1 MSTALP
7 PFDRFASSAHQIM
20 WLAERQAQR
29 RGHQLIGT
37 EHLLF
42 GLIGEEGGLAIT
54 VLKKLGIKPAQIAMD
69 LEHRLCCET
78 KAPIAARP
86 WLSSAAERVIQ
97 LAAEGADDLGYEY
110 VGSEHLL
117 LGLLREGNG
126 LASTTLRGLGLTT
139 EAVREEI
146 MRFASSGGA
155 DVAAHSPNLN
165 HGSLREAERDFF
177 LGLYRSAVDFYKPRI
192 EKKAGVA
199 LGDIAVRDYTCM
211 LDDALRQEQ
220 SRLSS
225 IRFVRQ
231 FLFRKRPRF
240 DLEAVTAAFDES
252 AKNCCA
258 AYRHSAIYVSFR
270 SGTAHE
276 EVIARAVVHELAHA
290 LWEKLAARPL
300 TWRPKGKLM
309 ERYSLLVEGFATYA
323 EQVWFLELY
332 PISIR
337 RTVQQSQLDP
347 NGLHYRGFRWV
358 EQLVQEHGAQI
369 LMKIPKRW
377 RRIKLSS

>member
-1 MSTALP
+1 
-7 PFDRFASSAHQIM
+7 
-20 WLAERQAQR
+20 
-29 RGHQLIGT
+29 
-37 EHLLF
+37 
-42 GLIGEEGGLAIT
+42 
-54 VLKKLGIKPAQIAMD
+54 
-69 LEHRLCCET
+69 
-78 KAPIAARP
+78 
-86 WLSSAAERVIQ
+86 
-97 LAAEGADDLGYEY
+97 
-110 VGSEHLL
+110 

-126 LASTTLRGLGLTT
+126 LASTALRRFGLTA

-146 MRFASSGGA
+146 VRLASGGGA
-155 DVAAHSPNLN
+155 DVAAHSPDLN

-177 LGLYRSAVDFYKPRI
+177 LGLYRSAVDFYKPRL
-192 EKKAGVA
+192 EKKTGIA

-220 SRLSS
+220 SRHSS
-225 IRFVRQ
+225 VRFVRQ

-240 DLEAVTAAFDES
+240 DMKAVTAGFDES

-258 AYRHSAIYVSFR
+258 AYRQRAIYISFR

-276 EVIARAVVHELAHA
+276 EAIAPAVVHELAHA

-300 TWRPKGKLM
+300 TWRPKAKLM

-337 RTVQQSQLDP
+337 TTVRQSQLDP
-347 NGLHYRGFRWV
+347 NGIHFRGFRWI

-377 RRIKLSS
+377 RRIKLNS